1 MGAERVML
9 GSDYPFPLGEQRIG
23 SLVRETALIDVAT
36 KGGAASVE
44 PQSRTVCGF
53 GSPG

>member
-23 SLVRETALIDVAT
+23 SLVRETTLIDDAT
-36 KGGAASVE
+36 KGE
-44 PQSRTVCGF
+44 RRTPLELN
-53 GSPG
+53 SQTLWA